1 MPVQKKPMS
10 SLTKNI
16 FWAITTLLVI
26 SLVFSIFLEK
36 NTAPRVMSLNELAA
50 KINDGQIKA
59 ISINGED
66 LTITLKD
73 DTAATAKKEVEIG
86 ITQTLANFGVD
97 QEKLKDVAVTVESES
112 GWQFWAGILI
122 PTLLPLIV
130 IGFVFWLM
138 FRQAKTGVN
147 QAFTFGRSNIRLS
160 IPSNEKVMF
169 ADVAGL
175 KEAKEELVEVVD
187 FLKNPKK
194 FLDLGARI
202 PRGVLLVGLPG
213 TGKTLL
219 ARAVSGES
227 NVPFFHVSAS
237 EFVEM
242 FVGVGASRIR
252 DAFQTAKKAAPAILF
267 IDEIDAVGR
276 QRGAG
281 MGGGNDEREQTLN
294 QILVELDG
302 FDRETRVII
311 LAATNRPDI
320 LDPALLR
327 PGRFDRRVI
336 LDLPDINDREAI
348 LKIHAKGKSL
358 AKDIDLRKVA
368 TRTPGFSGADL
379 ANLMNEGAILAA
391 RRNKTNISQA
401 DFLESVEKVL
411 LGPER
416 RARAISQKEKEI
428 TAYHEGGHALVAASL
443 KGSDPVHKVTII
455 SRGFAGGYTLKL
467 PIEEQ
472 RLRTRK
478 QFLNDMAVMMGGY
491 VSEKLTFKDVSTGAS
506 NDLKEASDLARKLV
520 TKYGMSE
527 TLGPQTF
534 GDTQELVF
542 LGREIGT
549 EKNYSE
555 SVASKIDEEV
565 RKLLE
570 YARATAEGIIKKH
583 RNALKK
589 IATTLIEKE
598 TLEQEEFYGLL
609 KPFKIKLFAVA

>member
-1 MPVQKKPMS
+1 MPSFSKHI
-10 SLTKNI
+10 L
-16 FWAITTLLVI
+16 WAIGTLLLV
-26 SLVFSIFLEK
+26 SLVFSIVLERK
-36 NTAPRVMSLNELAA
+36 TATPSLSLTDLAE
-50 KINDGQIKA
+50 KINLGEVKQIVVSGEELTVTLEDG
-59 ISINGED
+59 
-66 LTITLKD
+66 TT
-73 DTAATAKKEVEIG
+73 ATAKKEAESG
-86 ITQTLANFGVD
+86 ITDTFSRLGVD
-97 QEKLKDVAVTVESES
+97 PDALRAVPITVESQS

-122 PTLLPLIV
+122 PTLLPLLV
-130 IGFVFWLM
+130 IGVIFWIM
-138 FRQAKTGVN
+138 FRQARTGVN
-147 QAFTFGRSNIRLS
+147 QAFNFGRSNIRLS
-160 IPSNEKVMF
+160 VFGNEKVMF

-219 ARAVSGES
+219 ARAVAGES

-252 DAFQTAKKAAPAILF
+252 DAFATARRAAPAILF

-281 MGGGNDEREQTLN
+281 LGGGNDEREQTLN

-358 AKDIDLRKVA
+358 GKNVDLRTVA

-391 RRNKTNISQA
+391 RRNKKVITQ
-401 DFLESVEKVL
+401 DEFLESVEKVL

-416 RARAISQKEKEI
+416 KNRAISPKEKEI
-428 TAYHEGGHALVAASL
+428 TAYHEGGHALVAAAM
-443 KGSDPVHKVTII
+443 KHSDPVHKVTII
-455 SRGFAGGYTLKL
+455 SRGMAGGYTLKL
-467 PIEEQ
+467 PNEEQ
-472 RLRTRK
+472 RLHTK
-478 QFLNDMAVMMGGY
+478 SQFVADLAVMLGGY
-491 VSEKLTFKDVSTGAS
+491 ISEKLTFKDVSTGAS
-506 NDLKEASDLARKLV
+506 NDLKEASELARKLV

-534 GDTQELVF
+534 GDTQELIF
-542 LGREIGT
+542 LGREIAT

-555 SVASKIDEEV
+555 EMAAKIDKEV
-565 RKLLE
+565 QGFIM
-570 YARATAEGIIKKH
+570 RAYHTAESVLKKH
-583 RNALKK
+583 QNALKK
-589 IATTLIEKE
+589 IADTLIEKE
-598 TLEQEEFYGLL
+598 TLEKDEFAALL
-609 KPFKIKLFAVA
+609 KPFKIRPMAAS